1 MKRLVFLIL
10 AIAFGSAAYGAG
22 LPFAVGS
29 LDKAKEVAKQDASKH
44 VLVFYTS
51 PY

>member
-1 MKRLVFLIL
+1 MKRLAFLIL

-29 LDKAKEVAKQDASKH
+29 LDKAKEIAKQDTSKH
-44 VLVFYTS
+44 VLIFYTS

>member
-29 LDKAKEVAKQDASKH
+29 LDKAKEIAKQDTSKH
-44 VLVFYTS
+44 VLIFYTS

>member
-10 AIAFGSAAYGAG
+10 AIVFGSAAYGAG
-22 LPFAVGS
+22 LPFALGS
-29 LDKAKEVAKQDASKH
+29 LDKAKEIARQDTSRH

-51 PY
+51 PN

>member
-22 LPFAVGS
+22 LPFATGS
-29 LDKAKEVAKQDASKH
+29 LDKAKEIAKQDASRH